1 MKNAEQQRDKFKMVE
16 IVDKYLQDCKG
27 GIKTLDFDN
36 FCKEIQ
42 QTNKSFNSP
51 VKMKDNRAAATEVY
65 VAGQW
70 CTH

>member
-1 MKNAEQQRDKFKMVE
+1 MVE

-51 VKMKDNRAAATEVY
+51 VRMKDPRAAATEVY
-65 VAGQW
+65 VAG
-70 CTH
+70 